1 MNENLIV
8 STQLYASRCELEITE
23 RLGSGKDGTVLVAKR
38 KMASARVAIKVHRFE
53 ELYFREKL
61 AYERLGR
68 LKINSIQGFNVPE
81 MTDSDDD
88 LRILEMT
95 IVERPF
101 VLDFAAAY
109 LDRRPEFPPEIWAE
123 WEAEKREQF
132 EDRWPT
138 VQRILDSF
146 EEVGIYLTDVSP
158 ANIAFSDS

>member
-1 MNENLIV
+1 
-8 STQLYASRCELEITE
+8 
-23 RLGSGKDGTVLVAKR
+23 
-38 KMASARVAIKVHRFE
+38 
-53 ELYFREKL
+53 
-61 AYERLGR
+61 
-68 LKINSIQGFNVPE
+68 VPE
-81 MTDSDDD
+81 MTDFDDN

-95 IVERPF
+95 IVKRPF

-109 LDRRPEFPPEIWAE
+109 LDQRPEFPPEIWTE

-132 EDRWPT
+132 EDRWPI